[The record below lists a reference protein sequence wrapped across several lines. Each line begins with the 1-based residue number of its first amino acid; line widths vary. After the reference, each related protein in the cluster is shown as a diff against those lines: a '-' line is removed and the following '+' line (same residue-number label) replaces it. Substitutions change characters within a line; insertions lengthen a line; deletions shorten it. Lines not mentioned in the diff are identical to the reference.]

1 MSTTLRHSD
10 TCQVK
15 LAKSSKTVEAVVS
28 RFVFEDTLDIVLNK
42 SVKLTL
48 KWNGRL
54 YEGKGA
60 GMDVESNGPTVTKTQ
75 SGIRG

>member
-1 MSTTLRHSD
+1 MSTILRHAD

-15 LAKSSKTVEAVVS
+15 LAKSSKTVEAVVAQ
-28 RFVFEDTLDIVLNK
+28 FIFEEKLDIILNK

-48 KWNGRL
+48 KWNGKL

-60 GMDVESNGPTVTKTQ
+60 GMDVESSGPTVTYTQ
-75 SGIRG
+75 TGR

>member
-1 MSTTLRHSD
+1 MTTILRHSD

-15 LAKSSKTVEAVVS
+15 VAKNSKSVEAVVS
-28 RFVFEDTLDIVLNK
+28 QFIFEDRLDVVLNK

-48 KWNGRL
+48 KWNGKL

-60 GMDVESNGPTVTKTQ
+60 GMDVESAGPTVTKTQ
-75 SGIRG
+75 TGR

>member
-1 MSTTLRHSD
+1 MATILRHSD

-15 LAKSSKTVEAVVS
+15 VAKSSKSVEAVVS
-28 RFVFEDTLDIVLNK
+28 QFIFEDRLDVVLNK

-48 KWNGRL
+48 KWNGKC

-60 GMDVESNGPTVTKTQ
+60 GMDVESAGPTVTKTQ
-75 SGIRG
+75 TGR

>member
-1 MSTTLRHSD
+1 MTTILRHSD

-15 LAKSSKTVEAVVS
+15 VAKSSKSVEAVVS
-28 RFVFEDTLDIVLNK
+28 QFIFEDRLDVVLNK

-48 KWNGRL
+48 KWNGKC

-60 GMDVESNGPTVTKTQ
+60 GMDVESAGPTVTKTQ
-75 SGIRG
+75 SGR